1 MTLVA
6 LTSLGPGSQG
16 IVGQRISPSTKMT
29 IDPLQ
34 GLVKIA
40 VRHGPLWSAR
50 LGTSFGTYPSGNRMW
65 DRSVACSDLAMT
77 TNEHTAG
84 ISVSPVEDVP
94 SCGTALVLERAAGSD
109 RHCNHGRGGRPKVVR
124 VFLVDAIAK
133 RVDGMKHSNERQM
146 GDNNSSKPLES
157 QNPL

>member
-1 MTLVA
+1 
-6 LTSLGPGSQG
+6 
-16 IVGQRISPSTKMT
+16 MT

-84 ISVSPVEDVP
+84 VSVSPVEDVP
-94 SCGTALVLERAAGSD
+94 PCGTALVLESRW
-109 RHCNHGRGGRPKVVR
+109 RPALIGTATTVG
-124 VFLVDAIAK
+124 VDVQK
-133 RVDGMKHSNERQM
+133 
-146 GDNNSSKPLES
+146 
-157 QNPL
+157 